1 MAAEQRASTPT
12 AALRSDLRAVGG
24 TPGALRRDR
33 APVKHITP
41 LHRRGYTLAELAVV
55 VAIVG
60 LVTIAGIRGLTH
72 HLDRIAVRNAVDEAA
87 GALARARDEALAH
100 HALVSVRIDTA
111 DATIALRTGALR
123 LARYAIGH
131 EHGVTLAT
139 TRDSISFDV
148 RGLGFGAA
156 NLTLVARRGSAAD
169 TLVVSRL
176 GRVRR

>member
-1 MAAEQRASTPT
+1 MAADQPASTST
-12 AALRSDLRAVGG
+12 AALRSAVRIVGWSSG
-24 TPGALRRDR
+24 TRRRDH
-33 APVKHITP
+33 AAVKQLGP
-41 LHRRGYTLAELAVV
+41 LDRHGYTLAELAVV
-55 VAIVG
+55 VAIIG
-60 LVTIAGIRGLTH
+60 LVTMAGIRGLTQ

-100 HALVSVRIDTA
+100 HALVSVRIDTT
-111 DATIALRTGALR
+111 DATVVLRTGALR

-139 TRDSISFDV
+139 SRDSVSFDV

-156 NLTLVARRGSAAD
+156 NFTLVARRGSAAD

>member
-1 MAAEQRASTPT
+1 MAVGGRASTLA
-12 AALRSDLRAVGG
+12 AALRSDARARGWAG
-24 TPGALRRDR
+24 EALRRDR
-33 APVKHITP
+33 AFVQRSQQCD
-41 LHRRGYTLAELAVV
+41 RRGYTLAELAIV
-55 VAIVG
+55 VAIIG
-60 LVTIAGIRGLTH
+60 LATIAGVRGLTH

-100 HALVSVRIDTA
+100 HALVSVRIDTVGG
-111 DATIALRTGALR
+111 TIALRTGSLS

-131 EHGVTLAT
+131 EHSVSLAT

>member
-1 MAAEQRASTPT
+1 MAADQRASTST
-12 AALRSDLRAVGG
+12 AALRSDVHIAGWSL
-24 TPGALRRDR
+24 GARRR
-33 APVKHITP
+33 NHVPVKHIP
-41 LHRRGYTLAELAVV
+41 LLDRQGYTLAELAVV
-55 VAIVG
+55 VAIIG
-60 LVTIAGIRGLTH
+60 LVTIAGVRGLTH

-100 HALVSVRIDTA
+100 HALVSVRIDTT
-111 DATIALRTGALR
+111 DAAVVLRTGALR

-148 RGLGFGAA
+148 RGIGFGAA
-156 NLTLVARRGSAAD
+156 NFTLVARRGAAAD

>member
-1 MAAEQRASTPT
+1 M
-12 AALRSDLRAVGG
+12 
-24 TPGALRRDR
+24 
-33 APVKHITP
+33 KHIP
-41 LHRRGYTLAELAVV
+41 LLDRRGYTLAELAIV
-55 VAIVG
+55 VAIMG
-60 LVTIAGIRGLTH
+60 LATVAGVRGLTA
-72 HLDRIAVRNAVDEAA
+72 HLDRLAVRNAVDEAA
-87 GALARARDEALAH
+87 GALARARDEALAL

-111 DATIALRTGALR
+111 DATITLRTGARR

-131 EHGVTLAT
+131 EHGVTLTT

>member
-1 MAAEQRASTPT
+1 MAAERRASTPT
-12 AALRSDLRAVGG
+12 AALRPDVRDGG
-24 TPGALRRDR
+24 WTARALRRDR
-33 APVKHITP
+33 AGVKHTS
-41 LHRRGYTLAELAVV
+41 LVRRPGYTLAELAIV

-60 LVTIAGIRGLTH
+60 LATVTGVRGLTQ
-72 HLDRIAVRNAVDEAA
+72 HLDRIAVRNAVEAAA

-111 DATIALRTGALR
+111 DATIVLRTGTLR

-131 EHGVTLAT
+131 EHGVRLQT

-148 RGLGFGAA
+148 RGIGFGAA
-156 NLTLVARRGSAAD
+156 NFTLVARRGSAAD

>member
-1 MAAEQRASTPT
+1 MSADRRASTPA
-12 AALRSDLRAVGG
+12 AALRSEVHAVGWTSG
-24 TPGALRRDR
+24 RRRRDR
-33 APVKHITP
+33 ALVRHTP
-41 LHRRGYTLAELAVV
+41 LLARPGYTLAELAIV
-55 VAIVG
+55 VAILG
-60 LVTIAGIRGLTH
+60 LATIAGIRGLGR

-100 HALVSVRIDTA
+100 HALVSVRLDTT
-111 DATIALRTGALR
+111 DATIALRTGTLR

-131 EHGVTLAT
+131 EHGVTLET
-139 TRDSISFDV
+139 TRDSVSFDV

-156 NLTLVARRGSAAD
+156 NFTLVARRGSAAE

>member
-1 MAAEQRASTPT
+1 MARDRRASTST
-12 AALRSDLRAVGG
+12 ATVRSDVHGHGWR
-24 TPGALRRDR
+24 PGARWRDR
-33 APVKHITP
+33 ALVKQFLSLLRP
-41 LHRRGYTLAELAVV
+41 GYTLPELAT
-55 VAIVG
+55 VAAIIG
-60 LVTIAGIRGLTH
+60 LVTITGVRGLTH
-72 HLDRIAVRNAVDEAA
+72 HLDRIAVRNAVNEAG

-100 HALVSVRIDTA
+100 HALVNVRIDTV
-111 DATIALRTGALR
+111 DGTIALRTRSLR

-131 EHGVTLAT
+131 EHGVTLRT

>member
-1 MAAEQRASTPT
+1 VTRVPF
-12 AALRSDLRAVGG
+12 
-24 TPGALRRDR
+24 PGRQ
-33 APVKHITP
+33 
-41 LHRRGYTLAELAVV
+41 GFTLAELAIV

-60 LVTIAGIRGLTH
+60 LVTVAGVRGLTH
-72 HLDRIAVRNAVDEAA
+72 HLDRIAVRNAVDEGA
-87 GALARARDEALAH
+87 GALARARDEALARH
-100 HALVSVRIDTA
+100 TIVSVRIDTV
-111 DATIALRTGALR
+111 DATITLRTGALR

-156 NLTLVARRGSAAD
+156 NLTLVARRGAAAD

>member
-1 MAAEQRASTPT
+1 MPEVR
-12 AALRSDLRAVGG
+12 
-24 TPGALRRDR
+24 RRDR
-33 APVKHITP
+33 VLVKRTQLVDRP
-41 LHRRGYTLAELAVV
+41 GYTLAELAIV
-55 VAIVG
+55 VAIIG

-100 HALVSVRIDTA
+100 HTLVSVRIDTT
-111 DATIALRTGALR
+111 DATIVLRTGELR

-156 NLTLVARRGSAAD
+156 NLTLVARRRSAAD

>member
-1 MAAEQRASTPT
+1 MAAGRRASTST
-12 AALRSDLRAVGG
+12 AALRSDVRIVGWSSG
-24 TPGALRRDR
+24 TLRRDH
-33 APVKHITP
+33 AAVQHIARRD
-41 LHRRGYTLAELAVV
+41 RRGYTLAELAIV
-55 VAIVG
+55 VAIIG
-60 LVTIAGIRGLTH
+60 LVTIAGIRGLAQL
-72 HLDRIAVRNAVDEAA
+72 LDRIAARNAVDEAA

-100 HALVSVRIDTA
+100 HALVSVRIDTG
-111 DATIALRTGALR
+111 DATIVLRTGSLR

-131 EHGVTLAT
+131 EHGVALAT
-139 TRDSISFDV
+139 TRDSIAFDA

>member
-1 MAAEQRASTPT
+1 MAADQRASTLT
-12 AALRSDLRAVGG
+12 AALRSDVRAAGGTSG
-24 TPGALRRDR
+24 TPGRDH
-33 APVKHITP
+33 APVKHIVP
-41 LHRRGYTLAELAVV
+41 LDRRGYSLAELAIV
-55 VAIVG
+55 VAIIG
-60 LVTIAGIRGLTH
+60 LVAIAGVRGLTH

-100 HALVSVRIDTA
+100 HALVSVRIDTT
-111 DATIALRTGALR
+111 DATILLRTGALR

-131 EHGVTLAT
+131 EHGVALAT

-156 NLTLVARRGSAAD
+156 NFTLVARKGSAAD

>member
-1 MAAEQRASTPT
+1 MAADQRASTLT
-12 AALRSDLRAVGG
+12 AALRLEVRADGWAA
-24 TPGALRRDR
+24 GARRRDR

-41 LHRRGYTLAELAVV
+41 LDRRGYTLAELAVV

-111 DATIALRTGALR
+111 DATIALRTGTLR

-131 EHGVTLAT
+131 EHGVTITA

>member
-1 MAAEQRASTPT
+1 MALDQRASTLPAVLRCDVHAVDCNPT
-12 AALRSDLRAVGG
+12 S
-24 TPGALRRDR
+24 PRRDR
-33 APVKHITP
+33 ARVQRNPIP
-41 LHRRGYTLAELAVV
+41 DRRGYTLAELAIV
-55 VAIVG
+55 VAILG

-87 GALARARDEALAH
+87 GALARARDEALAL
-100 HALVSVRIDTA
+100 HALVSVRIDTT
-111 DATIALRTGALR
+111 DATVVLRTGALR
-123 LARYAIGH
+123 LALYAIGH

-156 NLTLVARRGSAAD
+156 NLTLVARRGTAVD